1 MRYGFA
7 PAAVFP
13 LSYTANGK
21 HDANGE
27 NHVKAFQHLGFYLY
41 HFELAS
47 STPAGTVCAFQ
58 TSTNLVNWNTL
69 FTLTNNGSVC
79 DYNNNYAQSRARFYR
94 LQPQ

>member
-1 MRYGFA
+1 MASLRQQYSHYPIPQTGSTTLTVRTTLRHFNTWG
-7 PAAVFP
+7 
-13 LSYTANGK
+13 SY
-21 HDANGE
+21 
-27 NHVKAFQHLGFYLY
+27 FY

>member
-1 MRYGFA
+1 MASLRQQYSHYPIPQTGITTLTVRTTLRHFNTWG
-7 PAAVFP
+7 
-13 LSYTANGK
+13 SY
-21 HDANGE
+21 
-27 NHVKAFQHLGFYLY
+27 FY

-58 TSTNLVNWNTL
+58 TSTNLVYWNTF